1 MREKLNM
8 NKGWKFFRGEIP
20 YDTIRGHF
28 ATYMHAKAQS
38 GQNAAS
44 ELFYEGEFSDVAL
57 PHDYVIEQIP
67 SGDNN
72 ESHGGHEREN
82 AWYRR
87 TFRLNRNDSDK
98 RILLYFEGAG
108 KNTEV
113 WLNGHPVGRN
123 SSMYNSF
130 YMDLTPYVYCNGEKM

>member
-1 MREKLNM
+1 MVK
-8 NKGWKFFRGEIP
+8 
-20 YDTIRGHF
+20 
-28 ATYMHAKAQS
+28 
-38 GQNAAS
+38 NAAS

-98 RILLYFEGAG
+98 EFYYILREQ
-108 KNTEV
+108 
-113 WLNGHPVGRN
+113 
-123 SSMYNSF
+123 
-130 YMDLTPYVYCNGEKM
+130 EKIRRYG